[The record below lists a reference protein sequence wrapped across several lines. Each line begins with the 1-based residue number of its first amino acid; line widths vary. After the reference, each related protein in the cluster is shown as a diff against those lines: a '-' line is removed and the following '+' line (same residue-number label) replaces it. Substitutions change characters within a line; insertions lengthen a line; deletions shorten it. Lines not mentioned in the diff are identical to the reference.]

1 VTPPCP
7 AGVVLVG
14 TDTAV
19 GKTTFGVALLRLA
32 HRLGRK
38 PAPYKPVETGWS
50 EGTSDALR
58 LLIASRRTDLPL
70 VSVCPFRFPAPVTP
84 ELAGTPLDPGSLL
97 SSVAAVTRGTD
108 YLVIETAGGLL
119 SPYAPRFTSADLA
132 AAFGLPAVLVARNAL
147 GTINHSCLALA
158 EIRRRALPLAALILV
173 ETSSDPA
180 PDRPHNARL
189 IAEHAG
195 VAPLATLPFVPDG
208 NPDRL
213 ADALAAQLVTGDGL
227 ARLGLAGS

>member
-1 VTPPCP
+1 VSSPRS

-38 PAPYKPVETGWS
+38 PGPYKPVETGWS
-50 EGTSDALR
+50 EATSDASR
-58 LLIASRRTDLPL
+58 LLVASCRVDLPL
-70 VSVCPFRFPAPVTP
+70 HSVCPLRFAAPVTP
-84 ELAGTPLDPGSLL
+84 ELAGTPLDPRSLV
-97 SSVAAVTRGTD
+97 SSAAAVARGTD
-108 YLVIETAGGLL
+108 YLLVETAGGLL

-147 GTINHSCLALA
+147 GTINHTCLALA

-173 ETSSDPA
+173 ETSSDTA

-195 VAPLATLPFVPDG
+195 VAPLATLPFVADG
-208 NPDRL
+208 DPDRL
-213 ADALAAQLVTGDGL
+213 ADALAAQLVTAAGL